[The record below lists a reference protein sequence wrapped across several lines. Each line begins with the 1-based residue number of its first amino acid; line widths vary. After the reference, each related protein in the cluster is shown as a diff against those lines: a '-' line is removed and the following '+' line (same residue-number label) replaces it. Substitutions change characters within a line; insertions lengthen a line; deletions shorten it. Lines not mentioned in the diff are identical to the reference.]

1 MIGERTRQMRIQ
13 MSNDSLEKVSS
24 AQIVSLLN
32 TPAFL
37 LVVILYQLPEI
48 LYDDFSNNF
57 FQWKGGGRSR
67 HNTARFINQV
77 LGVKNT
83 KKKEDFQFSKSAY
96 FTMNKHAF

>member
-1 MIGERTRQMRIQ
+1 MRIQ

-32 TPAFL
+32 PSPLNTPAFL
-37 LVVILYQLPEI
+37 LVVILYPLPEI

-83 KKKEDFQFSKSAY
+83 KKKEDFQFSRSAY